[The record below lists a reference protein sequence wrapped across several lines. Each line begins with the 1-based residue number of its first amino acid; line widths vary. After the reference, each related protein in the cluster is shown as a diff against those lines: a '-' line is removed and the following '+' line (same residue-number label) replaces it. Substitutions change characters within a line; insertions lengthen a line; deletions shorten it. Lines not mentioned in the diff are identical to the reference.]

1 MRKLVVRYRWTSWL
15 VASAPAFQVFTLAL
29 TTPME
34 VARGLQ
40 TAAAGDH
47 CEPARHHGAP
57 VDARDLRQIC
67 IGMQAVA
74 VPILV
79 FCDVGLG
86 VEPLLRAMAND
97 NGAYVL
103 EGPEL
108 AVPGAWT
115 IRLDV
120 LVPDFDKA
128 SFETEISVR

>member
-15 VASAPAFQVFTLAL
+15 VASAPAFQAFTLAL

-40 TAAAGDH
+40 TAAAGEQ

-74 VPILV
+74 VPIL
-79 FCDVGLG
+79 
-86 VEPLLRAMAND
+86 
-97 NGAYVL
+97 L
-103 EGPEL
+103 ERPEL
-108 AVPGAWT
+108 AVPGTWT

-120 LVPDFDKA
+120 LVTDFDKA